1 MLARTGQRVAL
12 CQRSRPRSDGS
23 LSQPDS
29 IIDKLRAGDSIKA
42 LGVVIEI
49 CRDDR
54 RPTIRVNLSDVHRPM
69 LHRYA
74 RATLLHA
81 AQFAGSSQKP
91 DVGETA
97 EEAGAASQKRTL
109 LIVIVLMCALPE

>member
-1 MLARTGQRVAL
+1 L
-12 CQRSRPRSDGS
+12 D
-23 LSQPDS
+23 
-29 IIDKLRAGDSIKA
+29 
-42 LGVVIEI
+42 VVIEI

-54 RPTIRVNLSDVHRPM
+54 QPTIRLNLSDVHRPM
-69 LHRYA
+69 LRRYT

-97 EEAGAASQKRTL
+97 EEAGAASQKDL
-109 LIVIVLMCALPE
+109 LIVILLMCALPE

>member
-1 MLARTGQRVAL
+1 MMTPTREYYRRTEQPTTRW
-12 CQRSRPRSDGS
+12 S

-54 RPTIRVNLSDVHRPM
+54 RPTIRLNLSDVHRPM
-69 LHRYA
+69 LHRYT
-74 RATLLHA
+74 RATLPHA

-91 DVGETA
+91 DVGATA
-97 EEAGAASQKRTL
+97 EEAETASQKRTL